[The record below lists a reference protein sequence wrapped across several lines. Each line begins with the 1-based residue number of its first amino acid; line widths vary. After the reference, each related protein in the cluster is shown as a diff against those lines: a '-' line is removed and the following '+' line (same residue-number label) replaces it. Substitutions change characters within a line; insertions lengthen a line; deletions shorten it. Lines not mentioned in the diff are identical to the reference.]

1 MSGSTIGD
9 LKDVAQIS
17 LIEQAKAVLKAGG
30 TVYLGES
37 HHKKHGREICLELLR
52 SGCVQFL
59 CLEFPTAWQ
68 TQNAGDLEKLK
79 RIIVANEQ
87 HNPPITMDKVIDAC
101 VISGA
106 NLVLM
111 DGFTHLSTRR
121 QLYMRDR
128 VTECRKKIS
137 VVGRGVLV
145 LIGSEHLATI
155 SETTQSHGGSTNWH
169 ALHEL
174 IYTGLSFM
182 YGKYKSCLMVW
193 QLS

>member
-30 TVYLGES
+30 TVYIGES
-37 HHKKHGREICLELLR
+37 HDEKHGREICLELLR

-68 TQNAGDLEKLK
+68 TQQGGDLDKLK
-79 RIIVANEQ
+79 KMIVANEQ
-87 HNPPITMDKVIDAC
+87 HKPPITMDKVIDAC
-101 VISGA
+101 VNSGG
-106 NLVLM
+106 NPVLM
-111 DGFTHLSTRR
+111 DGYTHLSTRR
-121 QLYMRDR
+121 QHHMRDR

-145 LIGSEHLATI
+145 LIGSEHLGTI
-155 SETTQSHGGSTNWH
+155 RETTQSHGGSTNWR

-174 IYTGLSFM
+174 IYRGLSFM
-182 YGKYKSCLMVW
+182 YGKYESCVMIW